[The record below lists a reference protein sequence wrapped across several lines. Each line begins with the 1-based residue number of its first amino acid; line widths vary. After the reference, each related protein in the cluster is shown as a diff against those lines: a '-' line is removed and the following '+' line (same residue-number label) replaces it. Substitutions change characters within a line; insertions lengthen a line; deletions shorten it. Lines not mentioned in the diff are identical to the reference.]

1 MRLKASLRRG
11 TFKIVG
17 KVRVNQGVNP
27 RSCGPDRVL
36 GDRAEEV
43 RILLS
48 DTQFQL
54 ESDEVLSLRLGDK
67 D

>member
-1 MRLKASLRRG
+1 MTRQWRWDSLL
-11 TFKIVG
+11 
-17 KVRVNQGVNP
+17 
-27 RSCGPDRVL
+27 SVL